1 MRWEERLETLEIMS
15 VLILKRVESLVFRR
29 KETGE
34 VREGKENL
42 RDGGIVS
49 VGNDWD
55 SIDVANQG
63 ISECVSHR
71 IFANARKTPAISF
84 DPNVTDSR
92 LCCSPIHTSGTT
104 CQVAS
109 IANTILPKL

>member
-55 SIDVANQG
+55 SIDVAHQG

-71 IFANARKTPAISF
+71 IYLRMRGNSCYQF
-84 DPNVTDSR
+84 DS
-92 LCCSPIHTSGTT
+92 
-104 CQVAS
+104 
-109 IANTILPKL
+109 K